1 VLPRRTK
8 YRGHLFIVFLV
19 TVLLNLEDVDEDT
32 GVDDAAVAVVG
43 TVVDEDALVLVVF
56 ALLAVLFL

>member
-1 VLPRRTK
+1 M
-8 YRGHLFIVFLV
+8 FIVFLV

-32 GVDDAAVAVVG
+32 GVDDAAVAVEG
-43 TVVDEDALVLVVF
+43 TAVAKDALVLVVF